1 MEGRKMLSEFAQ
13 NVLKNNKID
22 EKDVESVDNN
32 LVITFKDGTKQ
43 QIVECW
49 SRCMGYYRPMSE
61 YNVGKRQEHADRT
74 LFVEPTEYCSCGC
87 K

>member
-1 MEGRKMLSEFAQ
+1 MLNEFAH
-13 NVLKNNKID
+13 NVLKNHKIN
-22 EKDVESVDNN
+22 EEDVESVDNS
-32 LVITFKDGTKQ
+32 LVVTFKDGSKQ

-61 YNVGKRQEHADRT
+61 YNVGKRQEHEDRQYFQQPA
-74 LFVEPTEYCSCGC
+74 LAGECSC